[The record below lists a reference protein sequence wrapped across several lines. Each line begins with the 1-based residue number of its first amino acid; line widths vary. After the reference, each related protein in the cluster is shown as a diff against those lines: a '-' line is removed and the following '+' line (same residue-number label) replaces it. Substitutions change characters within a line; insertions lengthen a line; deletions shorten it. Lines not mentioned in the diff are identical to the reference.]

1 MFERIIEIMLYVMT
15 ELHTKKTFSDIDI
28 RKLHQLGFS
37 TREISTALSW
47 LADKFDLGSH
57 TSEYKLTNR
66 IESLRILSDFEKD
79 YFTEEAYAELINLY
93 SLGLINN
100 EHINFITERASM
112 TNSLSIN
119 KGILRNIVANLLF
132 SQPLVNMQS
141 NRVVMNYSETI
152 N

>member
-15 ELHTKKTFSDIDI
+15 ELHAKKTFSDIDI

-112 TNSLSIN
+112 TNGLSIN
-119 KGILRNIVANLLF
+119 KGLLRNIVANLLF
-132 SQPLVNMQS
+132 SQPLANMES